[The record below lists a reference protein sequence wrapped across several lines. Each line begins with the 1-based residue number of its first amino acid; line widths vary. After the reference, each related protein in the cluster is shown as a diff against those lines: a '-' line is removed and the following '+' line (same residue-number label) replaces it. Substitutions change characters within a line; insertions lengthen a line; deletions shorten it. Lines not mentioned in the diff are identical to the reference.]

1 MKNVKKIILNN
12 NALVVNNYYVMSVIK
27 IYIIKEKELVIK
39 ERNYVENFKFM
50 KRSYK
55 YIFFKNY

>member
-1 MKNVKKIILNN
+1 MKKIILNN